1 MSTNFYI
8 IKKDATDYDTG
19 EDLHIAKR
27 HASAHKWT
35 FQAYEEN
42 PLPEAFTIPI
52 PAIESVET
60 WKKALDHLSDEYIV
74 ISEYF
79 DSFDEKGINTLKS
92 EWDSF
97 TPLTEDEYY
106 KLFPE
111 AEVWKNMNAEFM
123 DEQGYRFTYND
134 FG

>member
-8 IKKDATDYDTG
+8 TKKDATDYDTG

-42 PLPEAFTIPI
+42 PIPEAFTIPI

-79 DSFDEKGINTLKS
+79 DSYDINKLKA

-106 KLFPE
+106 DLFPE
-111 AEVWKNMNAEFM
+111 ARDWKAMSTDFM
-123 DEQGYRFTYND
+123 DEQGYRFAYSD
-134 FG
+134 FS